1 MSLIQLDSENAVEQ
15 IIEFANE
22 LPDDELEQLV
32 SRLLMKN
39 AERRQPHLSEE
50 ETRLM
55 LTINRGLSSEERQR
69 YLELHQKRV
78 DETISPTEYQELL
91 TLVERIETIQAERLG
106 ALIELAQ
113 IQKTTVK
120 ELMDRLQIKSPHYA

>member
-69 YLELHQKRV
+69 YLELHRKLE
-78 DETISPTEYQELL
+78 DETMNSEEQIAFLDL
-91 TLVERIETIQAERLG
+91 THKVEKLDAERLS
-106 ALIELAQ
+106 ALLELSK
-113 IQKTTVK
+113 IRGTTLSA
-120 ELMDRLQIKSPHYA
+120 LMDTLGIKSPN